1 MNLLLSEDLPLR
13 TSAALGD
20 YTEDAIL
27 PVIYGDLSQS
37 AVPLVKLS
45 ETQYLAADHPAT
57 VTAVFVNGQETKG
70 WASSTQTDITGHAY
84 CAITLAA
91 PPEQGAEITAAMQG
105 KRHSATGALI
115 EHPADV
121 LQDLLS
127 LAGKSWDLSR
137 LKAELPGV
145 RIAGRLDK
153 SQSVRA
159 WLDEITRSCGVV
171 WAERFAASYPSA
183 AGVSV
188 INLDARSAT
197 VTSISAS
204 IQDAADRL
212 QIAFDYH
219 PAKGAYAQYME
230 LSALP
235 SPFGRGAGGEGNA
248 PMAKL
253 EAPWLR
259 HPADALALGKRLLAR
274 LAMQRAGIEIETGKP
289 VNVGDWLT
297 LTHPSLPVD
306 GPQAMTALSI
316 EYQPGKPGRRI
327 SGEIAW
333 GETPIITMD
342 HHARAIRPKSD
353 GGIDVA
359 YSNGIATFTILGP
372 DSKPLPNALVALDN
386 GAPKKTNAQGKVSFE
401 AKPGSHVTAVE
412 ADGYLPFDLEVTL

>member
-37 AVPLVKLS
+37 AVPLIKLS

-57 VTAVFVNGQETKG
+57 VTAVFVDGQETKG
-70 WASSTQTDITGHAY
+70 WASSTQTDITGHSY
-84 CAITLAA
+84 CQITLSA
-91 PPEQGAEITAAMQG
+91 PPEQGAEITAALQG
-105 KRHSATGALI
+105 KRHAATGALI
-115 EHPADV
+115 AHPADV

-127 LAGKSWDLSR
+127 LSGKAWDLSR
-137 LKAELPGV
+137 LKSELPGI

-153 SQSVRA
+153 LQSVRA
-159 WLDEITRSCGVV
+159 WLDEITKSCGVV
-171 WAERFAASYPSA
+171 WAERFAAAYPSS

-188 INLDARSAT
+188 ASLDARSAT

-230 LSALP
+230 LSAKP
-235 SPFGRGAGGEGNA
+235 SPFGAAGA

-259 HPADALALGKRLLAR
+259 QPADALALGKRLLSR
-274 LAMQRAGIEIETGKP
+274 LAMQRASIEIETGKAIS
-289 VNVGDWLT
+289 VGDWLT
-297 LTHPSLPVD
+297 LTHPALPVD
-306 GPQAMTALSI
+306 GPQALMALSL
-316 EYQPGKPGRRI
+316 ETQPGKPGRRI
-327 SGEIAW
+327 SGEISW
-333 GETPIITMD
+333 GETPIITLD
-342 HHARAIRPKSD
+342 HHARAIRPKDD
-353 GGIDVA
+353 GGVDVA
-359 YSNGIATFTILGP
+359 YQNGIATFTILGP
-372 DSKPLPNALVALDN
+372 DGKPLPNALVALDN

-401 AKPGSHVTAVE
+401 AKPGSHVIAVE
-412 ADGYLPFDLEVTL
+412 ADGYLPFELDVTL

>member
-20 YTEDAIL
+20 YSEDAIL

-45 ETQYLAADHPAT
+45 ETEYLAADHPAT
-57 VTAVFVNGQETKG
+57 VTAVFVDGQETKG
-70 WASSTQTDITGHAY
+70 WAASTQTDITGHAY
-84 CAITLAA
+84 CQITLAA

-105 KRHSATGALI
+105 KRHATTGALL
-115 EHPADV
+115 EHPADI
-121 LQDLLS
+121 LQDLLAI
-127 LAGKSWDLSR
+127 AGKSWNLSS
-137 LKAELPGV
+137 LKSELPGV

-153 SQSVRA
+153 VQSVRA
-159 WLDEITRSCGVV
+159 GLDEITRSCGIV
-171 WAERFAASYPSA
+171 WAERFAASYPAS

-188 INLDARSAT
+188 ASLDAGSAT

-204 IQDAADRL
+204 IQDAAYRL

-219 PAKGAYAQYME
+219 PAKSAFAQYME
-230 LSALP
+230 LSARP
-235 SPFGRGAGGEGNA
+235 SPFGAADA
-248 PMAKL
+248 PMAKI

-259 HPADALALGKRLLAR
+259 QPADALALGKRLLAR
-274 LAMQRAGIEIETGKP
+274 LAMQRASIEIDTGKP
-289 VNVGDWLT
+289 VYVGDWLT
-297 LTHPSLPVD
+297 LTNPALPVD
-306 GPQAMTALSI
+306 GPQALMALSL
-316 EYQPGKPGRRI
+316 ETQPGKPGRRI
-327 SGEIAW
+327 SGEISW
-333 GETPIITMD
+333 GETPIITLD
-342 HHARAIRPKSD
+342 HHARAIRPKSE

-401 AKPGSHVTAVE
+401 AKPGSHVIAVE
-412 ADGYLPFDLEVTL
+412 ADGYLPFELEVTL